1 MGLSV
6 GLPRA
11 AGINAPTKIV
21 KQTIRFPDYHEPLD
35 RWPFVADP
43 LLEKIRK
50 HGRAPPLLTDR
61 GRTKGVP
68 NQRLILHAGPSDRIG
83 SNFTL
88 TAKHLRLKV
97 IRDERIRRARMK
109 TLMRE
114 EGLLP

>member
-1 MGLSV
+1 MFFCIS
-6 GLPRA
+6 
-11 AGINAPTKIV
+11 
-21 KQTIRFPDYHEPLD
+21 
-35 RWPFVADP
+35 RWPFVQDP

-97 IRDERIRRARMK
+97 IRDERIRRLQENSCPIIINLISK
-109 TLMRE
+109 VLE
-114 EGLLP
+114 IFLFFL

>member
-1 MGLSV
+1 M
-6 GLPRA
+6 
-11 AGINAPTKIV
+11 
-21 KQTIRFPDYHEPLD
+21 
-35 RWPFVADP
+35 ADP

-97 IRDERIRRARMK
+97 IREERIRRARMK

-114 EGLLP
+114 EGLLPVKPPPTVIQTPKPKKQEPYTKFGKLVSRPPKRPR